1 MRTNSERR
9 RVVKRTV
16 ISFLAVLS
24 LSSLFVGCASSPS
37 TEMVRWEIQ
46 RRFPDARFER
56 EEHIHLGRISMGLLR
71 GLVRM
76 VPGKTEGQA
85 FLTRVH
91 DLEVS
96 TYKVRSL
103 PDLDVIQGETRFEQ
117 QLAQAGW
124 SMVVRARDEGSHS
137 WIFVRSGQDGV
148 LRNLFVIDL
157 QQDELTLVRIDGRLD
172 QAFAEAIAARPREA
186 VRKVKGEE
194 PRPELPAG

>member
-1 MRTNSERR
+1 M
-9 RVVKRTV
+9 KRTV

-24 LSSLFVGCASSPS
+24 LSSLFVGCASAPS
-37 TEMVRWEIQ
+37 TEAVRWEIQ
-46 RRFPDARFER
+46 RRFPEARFER
-56 EEHIHLGRISMGLLR
+56 EEHIHFGRISMGLLR

-91 DLEVS
+91 ELEVS

-103 PDLDVIQGETRFEQ
+103 PDLDGIQGETRFEQ

-148 LRNLFVIDL
+148 LRNLFVVDL
-157 QQDELTLVRIDGRLD
+157 EQDELTLVRIDGRLD
-172 QAFAEAIAARPREA
+172 KAFAEAIAARPREA
-186 VRKVKGEE
+186 VRKVKGESEE
-194 PRPELPAG
+194 PRSESPTG

>member
-1 MRTNSERR
+1 M
-9 RVVKRTV
+9 KRTV
-16 ISFLAVLS
+16 IPFLAFLS
-24 LSSLFVGCASSPS
+24 LSSLFVGCASAPS

-46 RRFPDARFER
+46 RRFPEARFER

-76 VPGKTEGQA
+76 VPGKVEGQA

-103 PDLDVIQGETRFEQ
+103 PDLDGLQGETRFEQ
-117 QLAQAGW
+117 QLARAGW

-137 WIFVRSGQDGV
+137 WIFVRGGQDGV
-148 LRNLFVIDL
+148 LRNLFVVDL

-172 QAFAEAIAARPREA
+172 KAFAEAIAARPRDA
-186 VRKVKGEE
+186 VRKVKGESEE
-194 PRPELPAG
+194 PRPESPTG

>member
-1 MRTNSERR
+1 M
-9 RVVKRTV
+9 KRTV
-16 ISFLAVLS
+16 IPFLAVLS
-24 LSSLFVGCASSPS
+24 LSSLFVGCASAPS
-37 TEMVRWEIQ
+37 TETVRWEIQ
-46 RRFPDARFER
+46 RRFPEARFER

-76 VPGKTEGQA
+76 VPGKVEGQA

-103 PDLDVIQGETRFEQ
+103 PDLDGIQGETRFER

-137 WIFVRSGQDGV
+137 WVFVRGGQDGV
-148 LRNLFVIDL
+148 LRNLFVVDL
-157 QQDELTLVRIDGRLD
+157 EQDELTLVRIDGRLD
-172 QAFAEAIAARPREA
+172 KAFAEAIAARPREA
-186 VRKVKGEE
+186 VRKVKGESEE